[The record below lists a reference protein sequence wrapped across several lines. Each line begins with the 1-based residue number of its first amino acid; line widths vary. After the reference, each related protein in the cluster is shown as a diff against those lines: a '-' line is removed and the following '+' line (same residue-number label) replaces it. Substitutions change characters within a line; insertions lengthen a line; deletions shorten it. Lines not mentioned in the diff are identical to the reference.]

1 MNETPKIKAASGN
14 PHQLHGV
21 PIWLRFRYPIVLVSA
36 VLLAVV
42 QPLTQRV
49 ATDYVLFELL
59 CSVLILAVMLLVIP
73 RKKVRLF
80 GVPLG
85 LLAILV
91 LWTSHICEDPLS
103 RYLLISAHLLAAA
116 FFGIALYG
124 IVSSILLFRIRRNA
138 GLSAVFGYLLLGIIW
153 MLLYTAVETATP
165 GSFRI
170 PLQDAGELSSVRS
183 VRSMLG
189 YFSFIT
195 LATVGY
201 GDVTPVT
208 PLSRTLAWME
218 AVAGQFYLGV
228 LVAGLVGVKV
238 TQALERVK
246 SGDSGDAVAAE
257 RTQSFEDL

>member
-1 MNETPKIKAASGN
+1 MTETHEIAEGSGDQN
-14 PHQLHGV
+14 DGREGPVWQ
-21 PIWLRFRYPIVLVSA
+21 RFRFPFVLLSA
-36 VLLAVV
+36 VLLVVV
-42 QPLTQRV
+42 QPLTQHV
-49 ATDYVLFELL
+49 VTDNRLFELL

-73 RKKVRLF
+73 RREQRWHA
-80 GVPLG
+80 VPIG

-91 LWTSHICEDPLS
+91 MVSSHLCADPLS
-103 RYLLISAHLLAAA
+103 QYLLIGAHLLAAG
-116 FFGIALYG
+116 FFAIALYG
-124 IVSSILLFRIRRNA
+124 IVSSILLFRTRHSA
-138 GLSAVFGYLLLGIIW
+138 GVSAVCGYLLLGIIW

-170 PLQDAGELSSVRS
+170 PAQDAGELNSVRS

-208 PLSRTLAWME
+208 PLSRTLAWLE

-228 LVAGLVGVKV
+228 LVAGLVGYKV
-238 TQALERVK
+238 TQALERIK
-246 SGDSGDAVAAE
+246 SGDRDG
-257 RTQSFEDL
+257 